1 MPALRRDD
9 QANRC
14 RRALDVLLSRLPDA
28 SSAAPEEAMS
38 APLAP
43 PAGFRIGHWTD
54 EVGRTGCTVVI
65 APEGTRGGVDVRG
78 GGPGT
83 RETDVVSP
91 LAGTDRVTAVMFAGG
106 SAYGLA
112 AADGAMRWLE
122 EHGLGYPTPAALVPI
137 VPAAIAYDL
146 AEGDASARP
155 TAKSGYE
162 ACEAAREGVPA
173 RGRLGAG
180 TGTAAGKV
188 LGRGAA
194 TASGVGYAASR
205 GGFGATIAV
214 LAVANP
220 FGDVLAED
228 GSVLAGAR
236 VENAPRTAEF
246 LAALDREP
254 TTEELEGRN
263 TTLVCVMTDAAL
275 DKAGCT
281 RVARAASAGV
291 ARAVEPVFTGVDGD
305 VVFCLASGDGTV
317 GRFEV
322 LQLEALAASV
332 TAVAIRDAVKSA
344 E

>member
-1 MPALRRDD
+1 MTEL
-9 QANRC
+9 
-14 RRALDVLLSRLPDA
+14 
-28 SSAAPEEAMS
+28 
-38 APLAP
+38 LAP

-54 EVGRTGCTVVI
+54 GVGRTGCTVVI

-91 LAGTDRVTAVMFAGG
+91 LAGTDRVSAVVFAGG

-122 EHGLGYPTPAALVPI
+122 ERGIGYPTPAAVVPI
-137 VPAAIAYDL
+137 VPAAIVYDL
-146 AEGDASARP
+146 AEGDARARP
-155 TAKSGYE
+155 TPESGYA
-162 ACEAAREGVPA
+162 ACEAAREGVPE
-173 RGRLGAG
+173 RGRVGAG

-194 TASGVGYAASR
+194 TPSGVGYAAAR
-205 GGFGATIAV
+205 GGFGATVAA

-220 FGDVLAED
+220 FGDVLAAD

-236 VENAPRTAEF
+236 GDGGLRTVEF
-246 LAALDREP
+246 IAALDRAP
-254 TTEELEGRN
+254 TAEELEARN
-263 TTLVCVMTDAAL
+263 TTLICVMTSASL
-275 DKAGCT
+275 DKAGCA

-291 ARAVEPVFTGVDGD
+291 ARAVEPVFTDVDGD
-305 VVFCLASGDGTV
+305 VVFCLASGAGEPA

-322 LQLEALAASV
+322 MQIQALAASV
-332 TAVAIRDAVKSA
+332 TAEAIRDATRSA
-344 E
+344 T

>member
-1 MPALRRDD
+1 
-9 QANRC
+9 
-14 RRALDVLLSRLPDA
+14 
-28 SSAAPEEAMS
+28 MS
-38 APLAP
+38 ELLAP
-43 PAGFRIGHWTD
+43 PAGFRVGHWTD

-91 LAGTDRVTAVMFAGG
+91 MAGTDRVSAVMFAGG

-122 EHGLGYPTPAALVPI
+122 EHGIGYPTPAALVPI

-155 TAKSGYE
+155 TAESGYA
-162 ACEAAREGVPA
+162 ACDAAREGLPE
-173 RGRLGAG
+173 RGRVGAG

-194 TASGVGYAASR
+194 TPSGVGYAAER
-205 GGFGATIAV
+205 GGFGSMVTV

-220 FGDVLAED
+220 FGDVLGED
-228 GSVLAGAR
+228 GSVLAGPRADG
-236 VENAPRTAEF
+236 APRTVDF
-246 LAALDREP
+246 IAALERAP
-254 TTEELEGRN
+254 TDEELEARN
-263 TTLVCVMTDAAL
+263 TTLVCVMTDASL
-275 DKAGCT
+275 DKSGCA

-291 ARAVEPVFTGVDGD
+291 ARAVEPVFTDVDGD
-305 VVFCLASGDGTV
+305 VVFCLASGEGEAAE
-317 GRFEV
+317 RFEV
-322 LQLEALAASV
+322 IQLEALAARV
-332 TAVAIRDAVKSA
+332 TADAIRDAVVNAS
-344 E
+344 

>member
-1 MPALRRDD
+1 
-9 QANRC
+9 
-14 RRALDVLLSRLPDA
+14 
-28 SSAAPEEAMS
+28 MS
-38 APLAP
+38 EPLEP

-91 LAGTDRVTAVMFAGG
+91 FAGTDRVSAVMFAGG

-122 EHGLGYPTPAALVPI
+122 EHGIGYPTPAALVPI

-146 AEGDASARP
+146 AEGDAAARP
-155 TAKSGYE
+155 TAESGYA
-162 ACEAAREGVPA
+162 ACEAAREGVPE
-173 RGRLGAG
+173 RGRVGAG

-194 TASGVGYAASR
+194 TPSGVGYAAER
-205 GGFGATIAV
+205 GGFGATVAA

-236 VENAPRTAEF
+236 ATARRGRLSSSPRSSG
-246 LAALDREP
+246 RRP
-254 TTEELEGRN
+254 TRSSRRAN
-263 TTLVCVMTDAAL
+263 TTLVCVMTDATL
-275 DKAGCT
+275 DKAECA
-281 RVARAASAGV
+281 RVARAASAGI
-291 ARAVEPVFTGVDGD
+291 ARAVEPVFTDVDGD
-305 VVFCLASGDGTV
+305 VVFCLASGDGEAA

-322 LQLEALAASV
+322 IQLETLAARV
-332 TAVAIRDAVKSA
+332 TAAAIRDAV
-344 E
+344 